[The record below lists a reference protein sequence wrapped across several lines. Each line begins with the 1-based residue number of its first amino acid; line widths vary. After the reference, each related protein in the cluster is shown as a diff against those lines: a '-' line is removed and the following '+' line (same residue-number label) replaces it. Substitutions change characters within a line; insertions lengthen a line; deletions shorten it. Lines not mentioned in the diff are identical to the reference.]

1 MLQHLIWELEME
13 MHLRE
18 ILRGIK
24 ALEWSAFIPL
34 FQTLWNKCAVKCS
47 VRTQTLVLGFQLH
60 NSNSGSDD
68 LGPPFETSF
77 PGYLP
82 TAAQNGAPYDAT
94 EYPDLLRHS
103 LEIWGMGIWPYW
115 TRDAISWIHTR
126 IMIWACNPM
135 SEEVEWHDIL
145 WLGAH
150 ATASSRPLS
159 QNGGLKISWL

>member
-1 MLQHLIWELEME
+1 MHEYMLQHLIWELEME

-24 ALEWSAFIPL
+24 ALEWSAFRPL

-103 LEIWGMGIWPYW
+103 LEIWGMGI
-115 TRDAISWIHTR
+115 
-126 IMIWACNPM
+126 
-135 SEEVEWHDIL
+135 
-145 WLGAH
+145 
-150 ATASSRPLS
+150 
-159 QNGGLKISWL
+159 